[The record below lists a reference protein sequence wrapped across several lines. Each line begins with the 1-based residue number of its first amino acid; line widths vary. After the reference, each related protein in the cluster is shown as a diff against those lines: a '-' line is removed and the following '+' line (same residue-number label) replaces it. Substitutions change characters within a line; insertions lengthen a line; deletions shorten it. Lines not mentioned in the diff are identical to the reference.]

1 MQFRQ
6 LKRREFITLLGGSTA
21 TWPFVARAQSRMPV
35 VGFLNSLSSA
45 ETSYV
50 LGAFRQG
57 VALAGLV
64 EGESVRIEYLY
75 ADGDY

>member
-1 MQFRQ
+1 M
-6 LKRREFITLLGGSTA
+6 RRWDFVTMLGSA
-21 TWPFVARAQSRMPV
+21 AAWPFVARAQSRMPV